1 MARSGDGATGRRGD
15 IVWPA
20 RVGGLGF
27 AFAAV
32 LVVELV
38 DFFWAHG
45 AEPPGGDEGEVV

>member
-1 MARSGDGATGRRGD
+1 MGRKNFSFTGRAM
-15 IVWPA
+15 W
-20 RVGGLGF
+20 VGLSF